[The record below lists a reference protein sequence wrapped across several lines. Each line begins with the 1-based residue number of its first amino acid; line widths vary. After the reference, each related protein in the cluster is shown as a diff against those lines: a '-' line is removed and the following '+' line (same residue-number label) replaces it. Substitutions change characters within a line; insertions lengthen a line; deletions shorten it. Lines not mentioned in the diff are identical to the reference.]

1 MTLPHLLKIALV
13 SFVLTTLSVF
23 STQVVAQQKSAQNEE
38 KVDKLAKTKAEL
50 AASDKPV
57 VLLFQS
63 SHSSASKTRL
73 VKEVAQN
80 KAFNLFVPSMKG
92 LDTDQLGQLWQ
103 EADLVLLDGI
113 NPALSKFMFHKHEP
127 LLAQYPNVKTIAIG
141 DSDDSPMNNAVGNDT
156 RKQAVAYYQNG
167 GRQNYGYFMDFL
179 SSKVMGLTNGDV
191 PPVFEVPEVGLYH
204 PEYSSL
210 ITDDE
215 EAFFAHIESLTA
227 KQKSDAPVVAIAMY
241 RNLVDY
247 EQREV
252 IDALINKFKAQGST
266 AFGFYFENE
275 DAPLTYVDLLL
286 DENNQ
291 PRAQIA
297 INYRSLHYVEKRK
310 AEFAKLGIPVIHA
323 LNYLDGNMEAFEK
336 DHSGVSAN
344 MTPFF
349 LVMPESSGSIDP
361 VIITAKENNDRQLLH
376 PQINALVERAINHGR
391 LAKLENQNKKVAA
404 FIWNYP
410 PGEKNIG
417 AAFLDVP
424 NSLVQ
429 IANALK
435 NEGYNI
441 QTQED
446 KFFIEGAGALLRPF
460 YRNED
465 VETLVSK
472 GLADYMPLSTYLNWF
487 NQLPESARQPIID
500 RWGRPEEN
508 SLLRERGG
516 EQMFVI
522 PRMQIGNM
530 IVLPQGMRSDD
541 AKEHASLYH
550 STKTPINHAYLAFYL
565 YARDTFGADAVIH
578 LGTHGSQEWLTGKE
592 RGLSV
597 FDAPNL
603 AIGNVPVFYPYI
615 IDNVGEAMQAKR
627 RGRATMIS
635 HLTPGFAKAGLYRD
649 ISELNE
655 LINNFF
661 LLDDGSTKAET
672 LKRIIDIST
681 EMNILA
687 DLELELVDE
696 APSLEGDLAQVQD
709 YLVEMSQMSQ
719 PLGVHTFGLTPKE
732 EHILSTMLQM
742 LGEDFAQ
749 EAGKVEAELGW
760 TIPEAESVNEQS
772 VTHLHALTGFQFLK
786 RTILAGEKVDMSEA
800 LALEFELAEKY
811 WKNFNNMGELNALVN
826 ALNAKY
832 IEPGNGNDP
841 IRNPDAI
848 PTGKNLIGFNPSRV
862 PSQEAYVAGVKVMDQ
877 TLADYYS
884 KNGKYP
890 KKLAFSLWS
899 LETMRHQGALE
910 AQILHAMG
918 VKPVWDK
925 QGRFQEI
932 EIIPYSELKRPRVD
946 VVVSATGLYR
956 DAFPNVMLWL
966 ADAIDK
972 VAKLKEDNNFVYR
985 HSAAF
990 KEELIAQG
998 KDEAEADYLSS
1009 VRIFSNESGNYG
1021 TGLAD
1026 ASLAS
1031 DTWDSDSKL
1040 SELYTKRMGY
1050 FYGKDE
1056 SRWSDKIDDV
1066 DMYSKVLSGTEG
1078 VVFSRSSNLYALM
1091 TNDDPFQYFGG
1102 IALAVRNIDGK
1113 TPEMYVANL
1122 RRKDAVKSENMEQF
1136 LNKELRSRYFHP
1148 RWIEKMQEAGYAGST
1163 QILDRL
1169 NNFWGWTVMT
1179 PDSIRDD
1186 QWQQFFEVYVN
1197 DAYDMDM
1204 REFFEQ
1210 ANPAALAQMIER
1222 MVEAERKDYWETDEA
1237 TMKKMIET
1245 YVELA
1250 KKYDLA
1256 TQNEKFEEYLNG
1268 KAAGFG
1274 LAPLPSIDMAAQ
1286 EAASQ
1291 NTEQAEYVQ
1300 GQQLEE
1306 QPKPDQAQESET
1318 KLENWIVGFLML
1330 LVFAFGFYRRDD
1342 NAPIMMEPN
1351 S

>member
-1 MTLPHLLKIALV
+1 MKKINTIYIIFCSIIFSTALV
-13 SFVLTTLSVF
+13 SPTGYAADDDL
-23 STQVVAQQKSAQNEE
+23 QNVVS
-38 KVDKLAKTKAEL
+38 EL

-57 VLLFQS
+57 VLLMQS

-73 VKEVAQN
+73 IKEVATN
-80 KAFNLFVPSMKG
+80 KAFNFYVPKTKG
-92 LDTDQLGQLWQ
+92 FNTEKIAQLWQ
-103 EADLVLLDGI
+103 HADLVLLDGI
-113 NPALSKFMFHKHEP
+113 NPALSKFMFHKHQA
-127 LLAQYPNVKTIAIG
+127 LLNQFPKVKTLAIG
-141 DSDDSPMNNAVGNDT
+141 DSDDSPMNQGIDSETSKLAIT
-156 RKQAVAYYQNG
+156 YYLNG
-167 GRQNYGYFMDFL
+167 GRQNYRYFMDYV
-179 SSKVMGLTNGDV
+179 SSAVLNLTNEEV
-191 PPVFEVPEVGLYH
+191 PPVFNVPEVGLYH
-204 PEYSSL
+204 PSFPSL
-210 ITDDE
+210 LTDNE
-215 EAFFAHIESLTA
+215 QAFFDHLNNLPLRE
-227 KQKSDAPVVAIAMY
+227 KSDAPTVAIAMY

-247 EQREV
+247 EQRQV
-252 IDALINKFKAQGST
+252 IDKLIAQFAAKGSK

-275 DAPLTYVDLLL
+275 DAPLNYVDLLL
-286 DENNQ
+286 DENNH

-310 AEFAKLGIPVIHA
+310 AEFTKLGIPIIHA
-323 LNYLDGNMEAFEK
+323 LNYLDGNAQAFEA

-361 VIITAKENNDRQLLH
+361 VIITAKENNERVILTDQLSALIDR
-376 PQINALVERAINHGR
+376 AYNHGK
-391 LAKLENQNKKVAA
+391 LAKMANIDKKVAT

-424 NSLVQ
+424 NSLVK
-429 IANALK
+429 ISTELK
-435 NEGYNI
+435 AQGYDI
-441 QTQED
+441 SPQED

-460 YRNED
+460 YRSED

-472 GLADYMPLSTYLNWF
+472 GLADYLPLSTYLDWF
-487 NQLPESARQPIID
+487 NQLPEHARQPIID
-500 RWGRPEEN
+500 RWGKPEN
-508 SLLRERGG
+508 NGLVRQHNG
-516 EQMFVI
+516 EKKMII
-522 PRMQIGNM
+522 PRMQVGNM
-530 IVLPQGMRSDD
+530 IVLPQGMRSDN
-541 AKEHASLYH
+541 AEEHASLYH

-565 YARDTFGADAVIH
+565 YARKTFGADAFIH

-603 AIGNVPVFYPYI
+603 AIGNIPVFYPYI

-635 HLTPGFAKAGLYRD
+635 HLTPGFAKAGLYRE

-655 LINNFF
+655 LINNYF
-661 LLDDGSTKAET
+661 LLDEGSTQAET
-672 LKRIIDIST
+672 LTRIISIST
-681 EMNILA
+681 DMNILA
-687 DLELELVDE
+687 DLELALIDE
-696 APSLEGDLAQVQD
+696 SPTLAGDLAIVQD

-732 EHILSTMLQM
+732 NHILSTMLQM
-742 LGEDFAQ
+742 LGEDFVQA
-749 EAGKVEAELGW
+749 AGEVEAKLGW
-760 TIPEAESVNEQS
+760 TVPEKESFDEQG
-772 VTHLHALTGFQFLK
+772 VTYLYALAGFQLLK
-786 RTILAGEKVDMSEA
+786 RTLVDGEQLDIPET
-800 LALEFELAEKY
+800 LALEYLLAEKY
-811 WKNFNNMGELNALVN
+811 WHNFNAMGELSALID
-826 ALNAKY
+826 ALDAKY
-832 IEPGNGNDP
+832 IAPGNGNDP

-848 PTGKNLIGFNPSRV
+848 PTGKNLIGFNPSKV

-877 TLADYYS
+877 TLADYFT
-884 KNGKYP
+884 KHGKYP

-925 QGRFQEI
+925 QGRFKEI
-932 EIIPYSELKRPRVD
+932 AIIPYSELKRPRVD

-985 HSAAF
+985 HSVAF
-990 KEELIAQG
+990 KQELIAQG
-998 KDEAEADYLSS
+998 KDEKEADYLSS

-1021 TGLAD
+1021 TGLAG
-1026 ASLAS
+1026 AALAS

-1056 SRWSDKIDDV
+1056 NRWSDKIDDV
-1066 DMYSKVLSGTEG
+1066 DMYSKILSGTEA

-1102 IALAVRNIDGK
+1102 IGLAVRNIDGK

-1122 RRKDAVKSENMEQF
+1122 RRKDAVKSENMDQF

-1148 RWIEKMQEAGYAGST
+1148 RWIEKMQESGYAGST
-1163 QILDRL
+1163 AILDRL

-1179 PDSIRDD
+1179 PEYVRDD

-1204 REFFEQ
+1204 KAFFEQ

-1222 MVEAERKDYWETDEA
+1222 MVEAERKDYWQTDET

-1245 YVELA
+1245 YLELA
-1250 KKYDLA
+1250 KNYDLT
-1256 TQNEKFEEYLNG
+1256 TQNEKFNDYVNNQ
-1268 KAAGFG
+1268 AVGFG

-1286 EAASQ
+1286 DAAQSQ
-1291 NTEQAEYVQ
+1291 ASEQVEYVQ
-1300 GQQLEE
+1300 GQQLDQQQTEIEE
-1306 QPKPDQAQESET
+1306 TDIRTDYLIIAC
-1318 KLENWIVGFLML
+1318 LML
-1330 LVFAFGFYRRDD
+1330 FIFAYGVYRRDD
-1342 NAPIMMEPN
+1342 EAPSM
-1351 S
+1351 